1 MLNPTNS
8 KPWPM
13 KWVVLVIVLGLAGYT
28 YLTLRYRKPGPA
40 YQPYQDTVN
49 RTTVSRLLS
58 SGYQRIALTVERPA
72 DPQRTSVV
80 LGGFASATT
89 ARSGLP
95 PELDH
100 ALVGKPLL
108 AEAITSVTAAAETTA
123 AQPYR
128 IQFSATLADRKHVI
142 SEALLFRKD
151 DSLVIIPVFDKIE
164 GGLQARWLET
174 TVMLTVP
181 GGALPP
187 GRYTATLVGARG
199 SRTWPLLVR

>member
-1 MLNPTNS
+1 
-8 KPWPM
+8 M
-13 KWVVLVIVLGLAGYT
+13 KSVVLVIVLGLAGYT

-40 YQPYQDTVN
+40 YRPYQDTVN
-49 RTTVSRLLS
+49 RVTVGRLLS
-58 SGYQRIALTVERPA
+58 SGYQRIALAVDRPA
-72 DPQRTSVV
+72 DPQRKSVI

-95 PELDH
+95 PELDR
-100 ALVGKPLL
+100 ALVEKPLL
-108 AEAITSVTAAAETTA
+108 AEAITSVTAGAEVNA
-123 AQPYR
+123 AQSYR

-164 GGLQARWLET
+164 GELQARWLET

-187 GRYTATLVGARG
+187 GRYTATLVGAHG
-199 SRTWPLLVR
+199 SRTWPLVVK

>member
-1 MLNPTNS
+1 MLSPKNS

-13 KWVVLVIVLGLAGYT
+13 KWVVLAIVLGLAGYT

-40 YQPYQDTVN
+40 YRPYQDTVN

-58 SGYQRIALTVERPA
+58 SGYQRIALAVERPA
-72 DPQRTSVV
+72 DPPRTSVI
-80 LGGFASATT
+80 LGGVANATT

-108 AEAITSVTAAAETTA
+108 AETITSVTAGAETNA
-123 AQPYR
+123 DRPYR
-128 IQFSATLADRKHVI
+128 IQFSATLADHQHVI
-142 SEALLFRKD
+142 SEAHLFRKD
-151 DSLVIIPVFDKIE
+151 DSLLILPVFEQIE

-187 GRYTATLVGARG
+187 GRYTATLVGTRG
-199 SRTWPLLVR
+199 SRTWPLLVK

>member
-1 MLNPTNS
+1 
-8 KPWPM
+8 M
-13 KWVVLVIVLGLAGYT
+13 KWVVLAIVLGLAGYT

-40 YQPYQDTVN
+40 FQPYQDAVN

-58 SGYQRIALTVERPA
+58 SGYQRIALAVERPA

-80 LGGFASATT
+80 LGGYASATT
-89 ARSGLP
+89 ASSGLP

-108 AEAITSVTAAAETTA
+108 AETITAVTAAAEVTA

-128 IQFSATLADRKHVI
+128 IQFSATLADHKRVI
-142 SEALLFRKD
+142 SEAHLFRKN
-151 DSLVIIPVFDKIE
+151 DSLVIVPVFEQIE

-174 TVMLTVP
+174 TVLLTVP

-187 GRYTATLVGARG
+187 GHYTTTLVGAHA
-199 SRTWPLLVR
+199 SRTWPLLVK